1 MNLKPLSDHIILE
14 PIKEEMVTEAGII
27 LPETAER
34 EKPQKGKV
42 VAVGP
47 GRMKDDGT
55 RIPVEVKVG
64 DIVIF
69 HQYGPSEMKIDK
81 KDYLVAK
88 EDDIIAI
95 IE

>member
-1 MNLKPLSDHIILE
+1 MTLKPLSDHIILE

-55 RIPVEVKVG
+55 RIPVEVKIG

-69 HQYGPSEMKIDK
+69 HQYGPSEIKIDK

>member
-1 MNLKPLSDHIILE
+1 MALKPLSDHIILE

-34 EKPQKGKV
+34 EKPQKGKII
-42 VAVGP
+42 AVGP

-55 RIPVEVKVG
+55 RIPIEAKIG
-64 DIVIF
+64 DIVLF
-69 HQYGPSEMKIDK
+69 HQYGPSEIKIDK
-81 KDYLVAK
+81 KEYLVAK

>member
-1 MNLKPLSDHIILE
+1 MLKPLSNYIVLE
-14 PIKEEMVTEAGII
+14 PIKEEMITETGIV

-34 EKPQKGKV
+34 EKPQKGRII
-42 VAVGP
+42 AVGP
-47 GRMKDDGT
+47 GRLTDDGK

-64 DIVIF
+64 DVVLF
-69 HQYGPSEMKIDK
+69 HQYGPSEIKIDK
-81 KDYLVAK
+81 KEYLVAK